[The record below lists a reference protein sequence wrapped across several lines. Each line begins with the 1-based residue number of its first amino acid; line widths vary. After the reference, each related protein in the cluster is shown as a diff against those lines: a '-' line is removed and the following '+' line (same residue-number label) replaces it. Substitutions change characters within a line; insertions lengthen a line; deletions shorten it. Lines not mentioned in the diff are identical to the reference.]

1 MKVFVLGSETVDL
14 NSLLSHEV
22 LQAAQFGSHFIPH
35 PPVLVFPKDASLV
48 FGKHPDAGEPLHP
61 GTPVSIRADEALR
74 RLLESGHQ
82 G

>member
-22 LQAAQFGSHFIPH
+22 LQTAQLGSHFIPH

-48 FGKHPDAGEPLHP
+48 FGEDPGAGKPLQP
-61 GTPVSIRADEALR
+61 GTSMPIRADEVLR